1 MSNLR
6 PSTDKHHRVVL
17 FGGQGSST
25 VFSAGT
31 ASASAEI
38 IKRSTAAAAL
48 LSRCHLAF
56 LEELADVDQNT
67 PEGLG
72 IEAGSFNHAQHL
84 LSPPSM
90 YHQHGLI
97 LATTLVLHQ
106 LLHYLADIEDS
117 NASFTATFDLL
128 LEASGLCSGLLPAVV
143 VSCSATLQNFIT
155 NGVEAFRLAFWIG
168 CRASVA
174 SQTTFRVLPGQ
185 LPASL
190 AVAGLSVGELEEKLQ
205 VYNTMKHKPRAGA
218 CSVRMLSLAAVL
230 NRMRKGASAC
240 E

>member
-1 MSNLR
+1 MWNLP
-6 PSTDKHHRVVL
+6 PSADKFHRVVL

-38 IKRSTAAAAL
+38 IRRSAAGAAL

-56 LEELADVDQNT
+56 LEELADVEQHT

-72 IEAGSFNHAQHL
+72 IEASSFNDAQHL
-84 LSPPSM
+84 LSPPPM

-97 LATTLVLHQ
+97 QATTLLLHQ

-117 NASFTATFDLL
+117 IASFAATFDLL

-143 VSCSATLQNFIT
+143 VSCSTSPQDFVT
-155 NGVEAFRLAFWIG
+155 NGVEALPLAFWIG

-174 SQTTFRVLPGQ
+174 SQTTFRVIPDQ
-185 LPASL
+185 
-190 AVAGLSVGELEEKLQ
+190 
-205 VYNTMKHKPRAGA
+205 
-218 CSVRMLSLAAVL
+218 
-230 NRMRKGASAC
+230 
-240 E
+240 